1 MLIYISKDL
10 NVFYYEKKETGIF
23 HQNRRTISNMV
34 GVRFRNIQLYEAIRA
49 IISLSMSCNQLN
61 NIEKLDRIMVDY
73 MEVDYMD
80 LEITPKA
87 HFLTHYNEL
96 IRFYGTFNH
105 IQRSDSNQRMAKKK
119 DLKI

>member
-1 MLIYISKDL
+1 MVISKLTKLLQGAVIQGIYDSTC
-10 NVFYYEKKETGIF
+10 VPVETGIF

-73 MEVDYMD
+73 MD
-80 LEITPKA
+80 LEITP
-87 HFLTHYNEL
+87 
-96 IRFYGTFNH
+96 
-105 IQRSDSNQRMAKKK
+105 
-119 DLKI
+119 